1 MLRNPQR
8 LFPEFLE
15 LLKKYNINENLVV
28 FDDAIKEGYCVR
40 KKYFRCLNGDWNNEE
55 LKISSVFNYL
65 GVIFTPKLKF
75 NKHIEK
81 RNMQAK
87 NAINTTWQNFIGK
100 PEIN

>member
-1 MLRNPQR
+1 MNLNKSEMLVFRNGGR
-8 LFPEFLE
+8 LSQHEKWFF
-15 LLKKYNINENLVV
+15 
-28 FDDAIKEGYCVR
+28 
-40 KKYFRCLNGDWNNEE
+40 NGEE
-55 LKISSVFNYL
+55 VKISSVFNYL